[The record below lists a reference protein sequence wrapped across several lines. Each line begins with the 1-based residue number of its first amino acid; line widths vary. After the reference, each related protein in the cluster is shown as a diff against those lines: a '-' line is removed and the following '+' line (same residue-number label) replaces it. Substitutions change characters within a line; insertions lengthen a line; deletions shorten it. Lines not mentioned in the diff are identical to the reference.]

1 MARDVFRWSG
11 GQGLRVTDARI
22 RDDGSIE
29 LSDVGSGGDSSL
41 RVPTDKAQAI
51 SIAKALF
58 EAHGIDYRPT
68 AKATAR
74 RRVR

>member
-11 GQGLRVTDARI
+11 GHGLRVTDATI
-22 RDDGSIE
+22 HADGSISM
-29 LSDVGSGGDSSL
+29 SDVGSGGDSSL

-58 EAHGIDYRPT
+58 EAHGIDYSPT
-68 AKATAR
+68 AKR
-74 RRVR
+74 KIR